1 MAATTPGRIK
11 LPKGPKEVFELAAK
25 IHQKHQADGA
35 TSELKNLQET
45 DWDKVGPTIVIGQG
59 YHTEAER
66 LKGLMEEQYRLRD
79 AVLKPITVANSD
91 SASYLKGKY
100 KKTPKR
106 LTGWGFEVDDTPPAK
121 SAAAKAKKAGK

>member
-66 LKGLMEEQYRLRD
+66 FKGLMEEQYRLRD
-79 AVLKPITVANSD
+79 AVLKPVTVANSD

-106 LTGWGFEVDDTPPAK
+106 LTVWGFEVDDTPPAK